1 METEWIY
8 LDSRLWTKKIN
19 PLTEG
24 NTMQETK
31 RNFTTEDFKTEGG
44 KTLAV
49 FKVNN
54 TSLYEIGFAEGGQVP
69 KSLIG
74 RWTDPVMA
82 QKAIKVHLTDLRTIE
97 LAKIEKE
104 RLKLEKEA
112 ANRAANIPKISKKK
126 AIKKVEKEV

>member
-1 METEWIY
+1 
-8 LDSRLWTKKIN
+8 
-19 PLTEG
+19 
-24 NTMQETK
+24 MQETK
-31 RNFTTEDFKTEGG
+31 RNFMTEELKTVGG

-54 TSLYEIGFAEGGQVP
+54 TSLYEIGFAEGGQIP
-69 KSLIG
+69 ASLGG

-82 QKAIKVHLTDLRTIE
+82 QKAIKVHLADLKTIE

-112 ANRAANIPKISKKK
+112 ANRASNVAETKKK
-126 AIKKVEKEV
+126 QAIKKVKKEV